1 MIFRSIGSMFDKWA
15 RKWMPDPM
23 LFAILLTFVTYL
35 LGLIFTK
42 TGPFEMIKHWYNG
55 FWALLSFG
63 MQMCLIL
70 VTGHALATS
79 KIVRSGIEKLAGIP
93 KQQGG
98 AIFLVA
104 FIAGIASF
112 INWGLGIIV
121 GALMAREVGRSGH
134 LRNIKMHYPLLAAAG
149 YGGFLI
155 WHMGFSGSA
164 PLLVATEKHF
174 LADKIGIIPTS
185 QTIFSVMNIVLALV
199 LLFAVPLICMAMAP
213 RNEEEME
220 TIVDVDPTLVDKKET
235 VVPVKQDMVI
245 ADRIE
250 NSVVISLIIGI
261 AGMIYVFYYFG
272 TKGLKLNL
280 DIVNFTFLFLG
291 ILFQRTP
298 INYVK
303 AVSEGAKACAG
314 IIVQFPFYAGIMGMM
329 KFSGLVAVIAGWFV
343 AISNSHTFPVF
354 NFLSAGLVNLF
365 VPSGGG
371 QWAVQGPIMV
381 EAAKTL
387 SLSMPKTIM
396 AVAYGD
402 QWTNMLQPFWAL
414 ALLGITRL
422 KAREIVGYT
431 MVVMVIT
438 GIIIALGLLILPA

>member
-1 MIFRSIGSMFDKWA
+1 MIRAMGIAFDKWA

-23 LFAILLTFVTYL
+23 LFAILLTFVTYIM
-35 LGLIFTK
+35 GLIFTK
-42 TGPFEMIKHWYNG
+42 SGPFDMIKHWYGG
-55 FWALLSFG
+55 FWALMTFA

-79 KIVRSGIEKLAGIP
+79 KIVRKGIEALAEIP
-93 KQQGG
+93 KKQSG

-104 FIAGIASF
+104 FTAGIASL

-134 LRNIKMHYPLLAAAG
+134 LRNIKMHYPLLGAAG
-149 YGGFLI
+149 YAGFLI
-155 WHMGFSGSA
+155 WHMGLSGSA

-174 LADKIGIIPTS
+174 LVEKIGIIPTS
-185 QTIFSVMNIVLALV
+185 QTLFSPMNIILSLV
-199 LLFAVPLICMAMAP
+199 LLFVIPLICMAMAP
-213 RNEEEME
+213 KNEAEYE
-220 TIVDVDPTLVDKKET
+220 TIFDVDPQLVEKEEVKEIAKDK
-235 VVPVKQDMVI
+235 MVI
-245 ADRIE
+245 ADKIE
-250 NSVVISLIIGI
+250 NSWIISAVIGI
-261 AGMIYVFYYFG
+261 AGMVYVIYYFV
-272 TKGLKLNL
+272 TKGFQLNL

-298 INYVK
+298 INYVR

-329 KFSGLVAVIAGWFV
+329 TKSGLVAIIAGWFV
-343 AISNSHTFPVF
+343 AISNGYTYPVF
-354 NFLSAGLVNLF
+354 TFLSAGLVNLF

-371 QWAVQGPIMV
+371 QWAVQGPIMI

-387 SLSMPKTIM
+387 TLSIPKTVM

-402 QWTNMLQPFWAL
+402 QWSNMLQPFWAL

-431 MVVMVIT
+431 MVVMILT
-438 GIIIALGLLILPA
+438 GIIICLGVAFLPA

>member
-1 MIFRSIGSMFDKWA
+1 MGIAFDKWA

-23 LFAILLTFVTYL
+23 LFAILLTFVTYIM
-35 LGLIFTK
+35 GLIFTK
-42 TGPFEMIKHWYNG
+42 SGPFDMIKHWYGG
-55 FWALLSFG
+55 FWALMTFA

-79 KIVRSGIEKLAGIP
+79 KIVRKGIEALAEIP
-93 KQQGG
+93 KKQSG

-104 FIAGIASF
+104 FTAGIASL

-134 LRNIKMHYPLLAAAG
+134 LRNIKMHYPLLGAAG
-149 YGGFLI
+149 YAGFLI
-155 WHMGFSGSA
+155 WHMGLSGSA

-174 LADKIGIIPTS
+174 LVEKIGIIPTS
-185 QTIFSVMNIVLALV
+185 QTLFSPMNIILSLV
-199 LLFAVPLICMAMAP
+199 LLFVIPLICMAMAP
-213 RNEEEME
+213 KNEAEYE
-220 TIVDVDPTLVDKKET
+220 TIFDVDPQLVEKEEVKEIAKDK
-235 VVPVKQDMVI
+235 MVI
-245 ADRIE
+245 ADKIE
-250 NSVVISLIIGI
+250 NSWIISAVIGI
-261 AGMIYVFYYFG
+261 AGMVYVIYYFV
-272 TKGLKLNL
+272 TKGFQLNL

-298 INYVK
+298 INYVR

-329 KFSGLVAVIAGWFV
+329 TKSGLVAIIAGWFV
-343 AISNSHTFPVF
+343 AISNGYTYPVF
-354 NFLSAGLVNLF
+354 TFLSAGLVNLF

-371 QWAVQGPIMV
+371 QWAVQGPIMI

-387 SLSMPKTIM
+387 TLSIPKTVM

-402 QWTNMLQPFWAL
+402 QWSNMLQPFWAL

-431 MVVMVIT
+431 MVVMILT
-438 GIIIALGLLILPA
+438 GIIICLGVAFLPA

>member
-1 MIFRSIGSMFDKWA
+1 MIRAIGNAFDKWA

-23 LFAILLTFVTYL
+23 LFAILLTFVTYI
-35 LGLIFTK
+35 LGLIFTQ
-42 TGPFEMIKHWYNG
+42 TGPFEMIKHWYKG
-55 FWALLSFG
+55 FWTLLSFG

-79 KIVRSGIEKLAGIP
+79 KIVRNGIEKLAEIP
-93 KQQGG
+93 KKQSG

-104 FIAGIASF
+104 FTAGVASL

-121 GALMAREVGRSGH
+121 GALIAREVGRSGH

-149 YGGFLI
+149 YAGFLV

-185 QTIFSVMNIVLALV
+185 QTLFSPMNIILSLV
-199 LLFAVPLICMAMAP
+199 LIITIPFICMAMAP
-213 RNEEEME
+213 KNEDEYE
-220 TIVDVDPTLVDKKET
+220 TIVDVDPTLVEKET
-235 VVPVKQDMVI
+235 PREIVKHEMVI

-261 AGMIYVFYYFG
+261 AGMAYVFYYFG
-272 TKGLKLNL
+272 TKGFMLNL

-298 INYVK
+298 INYVR
-303 AVSEGAKACAG
+303 AASEGAKACSG

-329 KFSGLVAVIAGWFV
+329 QFSGLVVVIAGWFV
-343 AISNSHTFPVF
+343 AVSNSYTFPVF

-371 QWAVQGPIMV
+371 QWAVQGPVMV

-387 SLSMPKTIM
+387 TLSMPKTVL

-438 GIIIALGLLILPA
+438 GVIIALGLLILPA

>member
-1 MIFRSIGSMFDKWA
+1 MIRAMGSTFDKWA

-23 LFAILLTFVTYL
+23 LFAILLTFVTYI
-35 LGLIFTK
+35 LGLIFTQ
-42 TGPFEMIKHWYNG
+42 TGPFEMIKHWYKG
-55 FWALLSFG
+55 FWVLLTFG

-79 KIVRSGIEKLAGIP
+79 KIVRSGIEKLAEIP
-93 KQQGG
+93 KKQGG

-104 FIAGIASF
+104 FTAGIASL

-134 LRNIKMHYPLLAAAG
+134 LRGIKMHYPLLAAAG
-149 YGGFLI
+149 YGGFLV
-155 WHMGFSGSA
+155 WHMGLSGSA

-174 LADKIGIIPTS
+174 LVDKIGIIPVS
-185 QTIFSVMNIVLALV
+185 QTIFSPMNIVLSIV
-199 LLFAVPLICMAMAP
+199 LLFSVPLICMAMAP
-213 RNEEEME
+213 KEEDDFE
-220 TIVDVDPTLVDKKET
+220 TIADVDPTLVEKKE
-235 VVPVKQDMVI
+235 VVEISRQEMVI
-245 ADRIE
+245 ADKIE
-250 NSVVISLIIGI
+250 NSVTISLIIGI
-261 AGMIYVFYYFG
+261 AGIIYVIYYFA
-272 TKGLKLNL
+272 TKGFKLNL
-280 DIVNFTFLFLG
+280 DIVNFAFLFLG
-291 ILFQRTP
+291 IIFQRTP
-298 INYVK
+298 INYVR
-303 AVSEGAKACAG
+303 AASEGAKACSG

-343 AISNSHTFPVF
+343 AVSSGYTFPVF

-381 EAAKTL
+381 AAADTL
-387 SLSMPKTIM
+387 KLSVPKTIM

-431 MVVMVIT
+431 MMVMLIT
-438 GIIIALGLLILPA
+438 GIVIILGLLLLPA

>member
-1 MIFRSIGSMFDKWA
+1 MIRAMGSTFDKWA

-23 LFAILLTFVTYL
+23 LFAILLTFVTYI
-35 LGLIFTK
+35 LGLIFTQ
-42 TGPFEMIKHWYNG
+42 TGPFEMIKHWYKG
-55 FWALLSFG
+55 FWVLLTFG

-79 KIVRSGIEKLAGIP
+79 KIVRNGIEKLAEIP
-93 KQQGG
+93 KKQGG

-104 FIAGIASF
+104 LTAGIASL

-149 YGGFLI
+149 YGGFLV
-155 WHMGFSGSA
+155 WHMGLSGSA
-164 PLLVATEKHF
+164 PLLVATGKHF
-174 LADKIGIIPTS
+174 LVDKIGIIPVS
-185 QTIFSVMNIVLALV
+185 QTIFSPMNIVLSIV

-213 RNEEEME
+213 KEEDDFE
-220 TIVDVDPTLVDKKET
+220 TIVDVDPTLVEKEE
-235 VVPVKQDMVI
+235 VVEISRQEMAI
-245 ADRIE
+245 ADKIE
-250 NSVVISLIIGI
+250 NSVTISLIIGI
-261 AGMIYVFYYFG
+261 AGIIYVIYYFA
-272 TKGLKLNL
+272 TKGFKLNL
-280 DIVNFTFLFLG
+280 NIVNFAFLFLG
-291 ILFQRTP
+291 IIFQRTP
-298 INYVK
+298 INYVR
-303 AVSEGAKACAG
+303 AASEGAKACSG

-343 AISNSHTFPVF
+343 AVSTGYTFPVF

-381 EAAKTL
+381 AAAETL
-387 SLSMPKTIM
+387 KLSVPKTIM

-422 KAREIVGYT
+422 KAREIIGYT
-431 MVVMVIT
+431 MMVMVIT
-438 GIIIALGLLILPA
+438 GIIIILGLLLLPA

>member
-1 MIFRSIGSMFDKWA
+1 MIRAMGSAFDKWA

-23 LFAILLTFVTYL
+23 LFAIFLTFVTYI
-35 LGLIFTK
+35 LGLIFTQ
-42 TGPFEMIKHWYNG
+42 TGPFEMIKHWYKG
-55 FWALLSFG
+55 FWVLLTFG

-79 KIVRSGIEKLAGIP
+79 KIVRSGIEKLAEIP
-93 KQQGG
+93 KKQGG

-104 FIAGIASF
+104 LTAGIASL

-134 LRNIKMHYPLLAAAG
+134 LRGIKMHYPLLGAAG
-149 YGGFLI
+149 YGGFLV
-155 WHMGFSGSA
+155 WHMGLSGSA

-174 LADKIGIIPTS
+174 LVDKIGIIPVS
-185 QTIFSVMNIVLALV
+185 QTIFSPMNIVLSIV
-199 LLFAVPLICMAMAP
+199 LLFSVPLICMVMAP
-213 RNEEEME
+213 KEEDDFE
-220 TIVDVDPTLVDKKET
+220 TIADVDPTLVEKKE
-235 VVPVKQDMVI
+235 VVEISRKEMVI
-245 ADRIE
+245 ADKIE
-250 NSVVISLIIGI
+250 NSVTISLIIGI
-261 AGMIYVFYYFG
+261 AGIIYVIYYFA
-272 TKGLKLNL
+272 TKGFELNL
-280 DIVNFTFLFLG
+280 DIVNFAFLFLG
-291 ILFQRTP
+291 IIFQRTP
-298 INYVK
+298 INYVR
-303 AVSEGAKACAG
+303 AASEGAKACSG

-329 KFSGLVAVIAGWFV
+329 NFSGLVAVIAGWFV
-343 AISNSHTFPVF
+343 AVSTGYTFPVF

-381 EAAKTL
+381 AAADTL
-387 SLSMPKTIM
+387 KLSIPKTIM

-431 MVVMVIT
+431 MVVMIIT
-438 GIIIALGLLILPA
+438 GIIIILGLLLLPA

>member
-1 MIFRSIGSMFDKWA
+1 
-15 RKWMPDPM
+15 MPDPM

-35 LGLIFTK
+35 MGLILTK
-42 TGPFEMIKHWYNG
+42 SGPMEMIKHWYGG
-55 FWALLSFG
+55 FWSLLSFG

-79 KIVRSGIEKLAGIP
+79 RIVRGGIEKLAEIP
-93 KQQGG
+93 KKQSG
-98 AIFLVA
+98 AIFTVA
-104 FIAGIASF
+104 LTACIASF

-134 LRNIKMHYPLLAAAG
+134 LRNIRMHYPLLGAAG
-149 YGGFLI
+149 YAGFLI
-155 WHMGFSGSA
+155 WHQGFSGSA

-174 LADKIGIIPTS
+174 LVDKIGIIPTS
-185 QTIFSVMNIVLALV
+185 LTLFSPMNIVLALV
-199 LLFAVPLICMAMAP
+199 LLCAIPLICMAMAP
-213 RNEEEME
+213 KNEAEFE
-220 TIVDVDPTLVDKKET
+220 TIFDVDPSLVEKEAVKEVSRDK
-235 VVPVKQDMVI
+235 MVI
-245 ADRIE
+245 ADKIE
-250 NSVVISLIIGI
+250 NSWIISTIIGI
-261 AGMIYVFYYFG
+261 GGMIYLVYYFA
-272 TKGLKLNL
+272 TKGFELNL
-280 DIVNFTFLFLG
+280 DIVNFAFLFLG

-298 INYVK
+298 INYVR

-329 KFSGLVAVIAGWFV
+329 AKSGLVGVIAGWFV
-343 AISNSHTFPVF
+343 AISGPLTYPVF
-354 NFLSAGLVNLF
+354 TFLSAGLVNIF

-381 EAAKTL
+381 EAAKVLNL
-387 SLSMPKTIM
+387 SIPKTIM

-414 ALLGITRL
+414 PLLGITRL

-431 MVVMVIT
+431 MVVMILT
-438 GIIIALGLLILPA
+438 GILICLGVAFLPA

>member
-1 MIFRSIGSMFDKWA
+1 MIRAIGNAFDKWA

-23 LFAILLTFVTYL
+23 LFAILLTFVTYI
-35 LGLIFTK
+35 LGLIFTQ
-42 TGPFEMIKHWYNG
+42 TGPFEMIKHWYKG
-55 FWALLSFG
+55 FWTLLSFG

-79 KIVRSGIEKLAGIP
+79 KIVRNGIEKLAEIP
-93 KQQGG
+93 KKQSG

-104 FIAGIASF
+104 FTAGVASL

-121 GALMAREVGRSGH
+121 GALIAREVGRSGH
-134 LRNIKMHYPLLAAAG
+134 LRNIKMHYPLLAASG
-149 YGGFLI
+149 YAGFLV

-174 LADKIGIIPTS
+174 LVDKIGIIPTS
-185 QTIFSVMNIVLALV
+185 QTLFSPMNIVLSLV
-199 LLFAVPLICMAMAP
+199 LIITIPIICMAMAP
-213 RNEEEME
+213 KNEDEFE
-220 TIVDVDPTLVDKKET
+220 TIVDVDPTLVEKET
-235 VVPVKQDMVI
+235 PREIVKHEMVI

-261 AGMIYVFYYFG
+261 AGMAYVFYYFG
-272 TKGLKLNL
+272 TKGFMLNL

-298 INYVK
+298 INYVR
-303 AVSEGAKACAG
+303 AASEGAKACSG

-329 KFSGLVAVIAGWFV
+329 QFSGLVVVIAGWFV
-343 AISNSHTFPVF
+343 AVSNSYTFPVF

-371 QWAVQGPIMV
+371 QWAVQGPVMV

-387 SLSMPKTIM
+387 TLSMPKTVL

-438 GIIIALGLLILPA
+438 GVIIALGLLILPA